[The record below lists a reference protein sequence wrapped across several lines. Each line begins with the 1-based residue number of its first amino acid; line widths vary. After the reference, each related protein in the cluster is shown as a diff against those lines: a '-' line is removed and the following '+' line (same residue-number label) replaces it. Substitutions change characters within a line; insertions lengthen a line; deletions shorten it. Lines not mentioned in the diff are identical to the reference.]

1 MKRDKNE
8 GKSTG
13 GREPQSAE
21 AWRVGEI
28 APEVKAQLDELIIEG
43 ATLEGAT
50 SAINEGS
57 KFSVALSGVEHYV
70 RSNIDLQRRRI
81 QYIAHTTSAITE
93 HVPGDADA
101 VEKQLINALI
111 MAGLLK
117 INEKDASPFL
127 NSMMLRRAEVTNL
140 RLRNRLMRWKE
151 KENRMLEKRLEA
163 QTQLMRARTEFVE
176 GQTAKLLEF
185 VRKLEKKR
193 SITPETLQKIQE
205 IYGLLAQNVASASP
219 NMGTLEEQNPG
230 DPNLPRDPGVETQTY
245 YTKPV
250 DDYEAG
256 KVSHRKNLNEINAGV
271 APGQTEPGGQPRLL
285 TEGEDEE

>member
-1 MKRDKNE
+1 MKKDKRVKE
-8 GKSTG
+8 GAG
-13 GREPQSAE
+13 APEPRPGADWQ
-21 AWRVGEI
+21 VVKI
-28 APEVKAQLDELIIEG
+28 APEVRAQLDELIIEG

-50 SAINEGS
+50 AAINES
-57 KFSVALSGVEHYV
+57 QQFSVPLSAVEHYV

-127 NSMMLRRAEVTNL
+127 NSVMLRRAEITNL

-151 KENRMLEKRLEA
+151 KENLMLEKRLE
-163 QTQLMRARTEFVE
+163 TQNRLMRARTEFVE
-176 GQTAKLLEF
+176 GQTAKLLEC

-205 IYGLLAQNVASASP
+205 IYGLIAQNVASASP
-219 NMGTLEEQNPG
+219 NVGTLEEQNLG
-230 DPNLPRDPGVETQTY
+230 DPNLPRDPGVETQAY

-256 KVSHRKNLNEINAGV
+256 KVSHRKNLNEINAEV
-271 APGQTEPGGQPRLL
+271 APGQTEPDGQPRLL
-285 TEGEDEE
+285 TQGEEEV